1 MVMKRQS
8 TETAQNLILDEVT
21 PQFVPG
27 RRRRTSPP
35 PVEAS
40 NLGVDVFE
48 PARMAE
54 IYADLGAAQ
63 SLHETMEKIVHYRPS
78 DSIPSSNSVISTA

>member
-1 MVMKRQS
+1 
-8 TETAQNLILDEVT
+8 
-21 PQFVPG
+21 
-27 RRRRTSPP
+27 
-35 PVEAS
+35 
-40 NLGVDVFE
+40 LGVDVFE